1 VAEFKHIFEHFTTP
15 IGNGEKKDKKK
26 EEDKKVGEGKDAFT
40 KTTEQHQ
47 EEEKKERQMSKK
59 QRKLMMRMK
68 VFDLKMKVRRP
79 DLVESWDITAKDPQF
94 LMDMKMVRNS
104 VPVPRHWSQK
114 RRYL

>member
-1 VAEFKHIFEHFTTP
+1 M
-15 IGNGEKKDKKK
+15 NGE
-26 EEDKKVGEGKDAFT
+26 VKDAFT
-40 KTTEQHQ
+40 KANEQNA
-47 EEEKKERQMSKK
+47 EKKAGKEEKQVSKK
-59 QRKLMMRMK
+59 QRKLMSRMK

-79 DLVESWDITAKDPQF
+79 DMVEAWDITANDPFF